1 LQGNRTRSKGF
12 EQINTVRELHN
23 MSDKVTALVYVFTH
37 HWRATFRKPP
47 MVHLVMDR

>member
-1 LQGNRTRSKGF
+1 
-12 EQINTVRELHN
+12 

-47 MVHLVMDR
+47 MLSLKKRIGNVSVL